1 MGASEIIGLLGGI
14 ALFLFGMA
22 IMGDGLKKVAGSK
35 LELVLYKLTSTPLKG
50 VLLGT
55 GVTAVI
61 QSSSATSV
69 MVVGFVNS
77 GMMKVNQAI
86 GIVMGAILGTSVTGW
101 ILCLS
106 SLSGGSGWVT
116 LLSTATLT
124 GLVAVVGIVLRMAA
138 KRPSTHH
145 IGDILLGFAVLMYGM
160 STMSDA
166 VSPLRDSQVFIDALT
181 SFSNPLL
188 GILAGLLF
196 TSVIQSA
203 SAAVGILQA
212 LAVTGAITFEI
223 ALPIIMGIAI
233 GAAVPVLL
241 SALGANVSGKR
252 TAFVYLLID
261 VLGVVIWATV
271 FYIANAIAHFDFMTM
286 TMTTVSIALMNTLF
300 RLATVIV
307 LAPLIGLLEKCV
319 CLLIPE
325 NPESIREEQEMDR
338 LEERLQAR
346 GVRKAEPFH
355 RASAALRELLQD
367 LDAEVSVPAE
377 TLQRLFGDIKGFSY
391 STIGSYSPAFLFFY
405 PMLSRRQDFETLMQ
419 QMERLTPD
427 ETARNMMISLSLE
440 EQSGPAAGAA
450 AKLVS
455 RVLALTI
462 PTESRLAL
470 LEIHQ
475 NYRTLLPEIAACLR
489 PAIAAL
495 ETESGRIQEIIEAF
509 CREVEGLGT
518 ESYLRETSSLAI
530 TPEVHYH
537 LIPFLMGPDTNLSM
551 EQEDGSVLICCGVMR
566 LSLRR
571 TLAENSSASQVYD
584 AIRIIGDKT
593 RFDILC
599 YLRDHPAVY
608 GQQLCNHFGLARNTI
623 HHHMSKLV
631 NAGLVT
637 CLVEGNRIYYTT
649 DREHLSYLL
658 NQQRQLLIGGED
670 AEQQEK

>member
-1 MGASEIIGLLGGI
+1 MEILHEINP
-14 ALFLFGMA
+14 AL
-22 IMGDGLKKVAGSK
+22 
-35 LELVLYKLTSTPLKG
+35 E
-50 VLLGT
+50 
-55 GVTAVI
+55 
-61 QSSSATSV
+61 
-69 MVVGFVNS
+69 
-77 GMMKVNQAI
+77 
-86 GIVMGAILGTSVTGW
+86 
-101 ILCLS
+101 
-106 SLSGGSGWVT
+106 
-116 LLSTATLT
+116 
-124 GLVAVVGIVLRMAA
+124 
-138 KRPSTHH
+138 
-145 IGDILLGFAVLMYGM
+145 
-160 STMSDA
+160 
-166 VSPLRDSQVFIDALT
+166 
-181 SFSNPLL
+181 
-188 GILAGLLF
+188 
-196 TSVIQSA
+196 
-203 SAAVGILQA
+203 A
-212 LAVTGAITFEI
+212 LAY
-223 ALPIIMGIAI
+223 
-233 GAAVPVLL
+233 
-241 SALGANVSGKR
+241 LGSRANG
-252 TAFVYLLID
+252 
-261 VLGVVIWATV
+261 
-271 FYIANAIAHFDFMTM
+271 H
-286 TMTTVSIALMNTLF
+286 TL
-300 RLATVIV
+300 
-307 LAPLIGLLEKCV
+307 
-319 CLLIPE
+319 
-325 NPESIREEQEMDR
+325 DR

-367 LDAEVSVPAE
+367 LDTEVSVPAE

-670 AEQQEK
+670 VEILIIDDGSTKDRTAEIADEYEAQFPTIVRAIHKENGGHGSAVNTGIANATGLYFKVVDSDDWVKQDAYFKILDTLRELAGGGQALDMLISNYVYEKEGERRKKVIQYRHILPVEKMFTWSDCHHFLKGHYILMHSVIFRTRLLQECGLKLPEHTFYVDNLYVFEPLPYVKNMYYLDVNFYRYYIGRQDQSVNETVMISRIDQQIRVTKLMIDYLVGRKSELVKNRRLYQYMRNYLEIIMTVSSVLLIRSGTTEHLEKKKELWEYLKGKDKRLYLWMRNGIMGGTMNLPGRGGRKISVEGYKICQKLFGFN

>member
-1 MGASEIIGLLGGI
+1 MEILHEINP
-14 ALFLFGMA
+14 AL
-22 IMGDGLKKVAGSK
+22 
-35 LELVLYKLTSTPLKG
+35 E
-50 VLLGT
+50 
-55 GVTAVI
+55 
-61 QSSSATSV
+61 
-69 MVVGFVNS
+69 
-77 GMMKVNQAI
+77 
-86 GIVMGAILGTSVTGW
+86 
-101 ILCLS
+101 
-106 SLSGGSGWVT
+106 
-116 LLSTATLT
+116 
-124 GLVAVVGIVLRMAA
+124 
-138 KRPSTHH
+138 
-145 IGDILLGFAVLMYGM
+145 
-160 STMSDA
+160 
-166 VSPLRDSQVFIDALT
+166 
-181 SFSNPLL
+181 
-188 GILAGLLF
+188 
-196 TSVIQSA
+196 
-203 SAAVGILQA
+203 A
-212 LAVTGAITFEI
+212 LAY
-223 ALPIIMGIAI
+223 
-233 GAAVPVLL
+233 
-241 SALGANVSGKR
+241 LGSRANG
-252 TAFVYLLID
+252 
-261 VLGVVIWATV
+261 
-271 FYIANAIAHFDFMTM
+271 H
-286 TMTTVSIALMNTLF
+286 TL
-300 RLATVIV
+300 
-307 LAPLIGLLEKCV
+307 
-319 CLLIPE
+319 
-325 NPESIREEQEMDR
+325 DR

-419 QMERLTPD
+419 RMERLTPD

-440 EQSGPAAGAA
+440 EQSGSAAGAA

-495 ETESGRIQEIIEAF
+495 ETESGRIQEIIEVF

-551 EQEDGSVLICCGVMR
+551 EQEDGSVLICCGVLR

-608 GQQLCNHFGLARNTI
+608 GQQLCNHFSLARNTI

-670 AEQQEK
+670 TEQQEK

>member
-1 MGASEIIGLLGGI
+1 MEILHEINP
-14 ALFLFGMA
+14 AL
-22 IMGDGLKKVAGSK
+22 
-35 LELVLYKLTSTPLKG
+35 E
-50 VLLGT
+50 
-55 GVTAVI
+55 
-61 QSSSATSV
+61 
-69 MVVGFVNS
+69 
-77 GMMKVNQAI
+77 
-86 GIVMGAILGTSVTGW
+86 
-101 ILCLS
+101 
-106 SLSGGSGWVT
+106 
-116 LLSTATLT
+116 
-124 GLVAVVGIVLRMAA
+124 
-138 KRPSTHH
+138 
-145 IGDILLGFAVLMYGM
+145 
-160 STMSDA
+160 
-166 VSPLRDSQVFIDALT
+166 
-181 SFSNPLL
+181 
-188 GILAGLLF
+188 
-196 TSVIQSA
+196 
-203 SAAVGILQA
+203 A
-212 LAVTGAITFEI
+212 LAY
-223 ALPIIMGIAI
+223 
-233 GAAVPVLL
+233 
-241 SALGANVSGKR
+241 LGSRANG
-252 TAFVYLLID
+252 
-261 VLGVVIWATV
+261 
-271 FYIANAIAHFDFMTM
+271 H
-286 TMTTVSIALMNTLF
+286 TL
-300 RLATVIV
+300 
-307 LAPLIGLLEKCV
+307 
-319 CLLIPE
+319 
-325 NPESIREEQEMDR
+325 D
-338 LEERLQAR
+338 
-346 GVRKAEPFH
+346 RKAEPFH

-367 LDAEVSVPAE
+367 LDTEVSVPAE

-670 AEQQEK
+670 TEQQEK

>member
-1 MGASEIIGLLGGI
+1 MEILHEINP
-14 ALFLFGMA
+14 AL
-22 IMGDGLKKVAGSK
+22 
-35 LELVLYKLTSTPLKG
+35 E
-50 VLLGT
+50 
-55 GVTAVI
+55 
-61 QSSSATSV
+61 
-69 MVVGFVNS
+69 
-77 GMMKVNQAI
+77 
-86 GIVMGAILGTSVTGW
+86 
-101 ILCLS
+101 
-106 SLSGGSGWVT
+106 
-116 LLSTATLT
+116 
-124 GLVAVVGIVLRMAA
+124 
-138 KRPSTHH
+138 
-145 IGDILLGFAVLMYGM
+145 
-160 STMSDA
+160 
-166 VSPLRDSQVFIDALT
+166 
-181 SFSNPLL
+181 
-188 GILAGLLF
+188 
-196 TSVIQSA
+196 
-203 SAAVGILQA
+203 A
-212 LAVTGAITFEI
+212 LAY
-223 ALPIIMGIAI
+223 
-233 GAAVPVLL
+233 
-241 SALGANVSGKR
+241 LGSRANG
-252 TAFVYLLID
+252 
-261 VLGVVIWATV
+261 
-271 FYIANAIAHFDFMTM
+271 H
-286 TMTTVSIALMNTLF
+286 TL
-300 RLATVIV
+300 
-307 LAPLIGLLEKCV
+307 
-319 CLLIPE
+319 
-325 NPESIREEQEMDR
+325 DR

-419 QMERLTPD
+419 RMERLTPD

-475 NYRTLLPEIAACLR
+475 NYRILLPEIAACLR

-593 RFDILC
+593 RFEGSSGGLRSAAVQPFRPGPQHHSPPYEQAGECGAC
-599 YLRDHPAVY
+599 YLP
-608 GQQLCNHFGLARNTI
+608 GGG
-623 HHHMSKLV
+623 KP
-631 NAGLVT
+631 
-637 CLVEGNRIYYTT
+637 
-649 DREHLSYLL
+649 YLL
-658 NQQRQLLIGGED
+658 HHGPGAPLLF
-670 AEQQEK
+670 AEPAAAAADRRRGYGAAGKIKPAGMPPAQGLPRRRHFFCRVNTWPHL

>member
-1 MGASEIIGLLGGI
+1 MEILHEINP
-14 ALFLFGMA
+14 AL
-22 IMGDGLKKVAGSK
+22 
-35 LELVLYKLTSTPLKG
+35 E
-50 VLLGT
+50 
-55 GVTAVI
+55 
-61 QSSSATSV
+61 
-69 MVVGFVNS
+69 
-77 GMMKVNQAI
+77 
-86 GIVMGAILGTSVTGW
+86 
-101 ILCLS
+101 
-106 SLSGGSGWVT
+106 
-116 LLSTATLT
+116 
-124 GLVAVVGIVLRMAA
+124 
-138 KRPSTHH
+138 
-145 IGDILLGFAVLMYGM
+145 
-160 STMSDA
+160 
-166 VSPLRDSQVFIDALT
+166 
-181 SFSNPLL
+181 
-188 GILAGLLF
+188 
-196 TSVIQSA
+196 
-203 SAAVGILQA
+203 A
-212 LAVTGAITFEI
+212 LAY
-223 ALPIIMGIAI
+223 
-233 GAAVPVLL
+233 
-241 SALGANVSGKR
+241 LGSRANG
-252 TAFVYLLID
+252 
-261 VLGVVIWATV
+261 
-271 FYIANAIAHFDFMTM
+271 H
-286 TMTTVSIALMNTLF
+286 TL
-300 RLATVIV
+300 
-307 LAPLIGLLEKCV
+307 
-319 CLLIPE
+319 
-325 NPESIREEQEMDR
+325 DR

-475 NYRTLLPEIAACLR
+475 NY
-489 PAIAAL
+489 L